1 MKGIKLI
8 VLFFLVMG
16 LFEVTLFSLITSRI
30 EGVVRDFD
38 TGAVIIGA
46 EVRLYPFSPPTSSN
60 PKTKT
65 YNDGRFRFDD
75 LRQGEYYISVY
86 KEGYEL
92 YGPFTGQDLKE
103 HDKNHMSTYYPGFV
117 KLITNSIK
125 GRIYLKEGEVK
136 HFKISLRKEAIVE
149 VLFFKKTE
157 QGETPIKSL
166 LGSEEVHFFPFFY
179 ETSIILP
186 ESKNDGFNSE
196 VVISPSISE
205 PGKVTFKNLSGEQ
218 YVHVHVYA
226 YEYPLSIYEV
236 YLNSGETT
244 TIHHVID
251 FTSGMVVHGFIRPKN
266 IEEPLYLIYEVI
278 LEGSNYSVRGIIE
291 NNEEFWIKGMEEGK
305 CKLRLEFFKKSG
317 GRGIKVKEVV
327 VLDLKKEK
335 RIELDLR
342 Y

>member
-1 MKGIKLI
+1 MKGIKRF
-8 VLFFLVMG
+8 VLFIFVVV
-16 LFEVTLFSLITSRI
+16 LFEVKLFSLITSRI
-30 EGVVRDFD
+30 EGVVSDFD

-46 EVRLYPFSPPTSSN
+46 EVHLFHVSYKTVSN
-60 PKTKT
+60 PKIKT
-65 YNDGRFRFDD
+65 FNDGRFRFDD
-75 LRQGEYYISVY
+75 LQQGEYYISVY

-92 YGPFTGQDLKE
+92 YGPFTREELE
-103 HDKNHMSTYYPGFV
+103 EDKSIQFPPPLSII
-117 KLITNSIK
+117 KLITNPIK

-157 QGETPIKSL
+157 QGETPIKSI
-166 LGSEEVHFFPFFY
+166 LGSGNLRLKVSFCSA
-179 ETSIILP
+179 SIVLP
-186 ESKNDGFNSE
+186 ESKNDGFKSE

-205 PGKVTFKNLSGEQ
+205 PGKVTFNNLSGEQ
-218 YVHVHVYA
+218 NVNVHVYA
-226 YEYPLSIYEV
+226 YDYPRSIYEV

-244 TIHHVID
+244 TIHHVLD

-266 IEEPLYLIYEVI
+266 IEEPLYLIYGVI
-278 LEGSNYSVRGIIE
+278 LKGSNYRVRGIIE

-317 GRGIKVKEVV
+317 GRGLKVKEVV
-327 VLDLKKEK
+327 VLDLKKDK
-335 RIELDLR
+335 RIELDLM

>member
-1 MKGIKLI
+1 
-8 VLFFLVMG
+8 MG
-16 LFEVTLFSLITSRI
+16 LFEVTLFPLITSRI
-30 EGVVRDFD
+30 EGVVSDFD

-46 EVRLYPFSPPTSSN
+46 EVRLYPFSNPTASN

-136 HFKISLRKEAIVE
+136 HFEIFLRKEAIVE

-157 QGETPIKSL
+157 QGETPLKSI
-166 LGSEEVHFFPFFY
+166 LGSGTLRLKASFCSA
-179 ETSIILP
+179 SIVLP
-186 ESKNDGFNSE
+186 ESKNDGFKSD
-196 VVISPSISE
+196 VVIWPSISE
-205 PGKVTFKNLSGEQ
+205 PGKVTINNLSGEQ
-218 YVHVHVYA
+218 NVNVHVFA
-226 YEYPLSIYEV
+226 YNYPQSIYQV

-266 IEEPLYLIYEVI
+266 IEEPLYLIYGII
-278 LEGSNYSVRGIIE
+278 LKGSNYRVRGIIE

-305 CKLRLEFFKKSG
+305 CELYLEFFKKIAG
-317 GRGIKVKEVV
+317 GRRRIKEVI

-335 RIELDLR
+335 RIELDLK

>member
-1 MKGIKLI
+1 
-8 VLFFLVMG
+8 
-16 LFEVTLFSLITSRI
+16 
-30 EGVVRDFD
+30 VVRDFD

-46 EVRLYPFSPPTSSN
+46 EVRLFPVSNPTASN

-92 YGPFTGQDLKE
+92 YGPFTKKELKE
-103 HDKNHMSTYYPGFV
+103 QDKGRGFHHSYGYI
-117 KLITNSIK
+117 KLITNPIK

-157 QGETPIKSL
+157 QGETPIKSI
-166 LGSEEVHFFPFFY
+166 LGSGNLRLKASFCSARIV
-179 ETSIILP
+179 LP
-186 ESKNDGFNSE
+186 ESKDDGFKSE

-205 PGKVTFKNLSGEQ
+205 PGKVTFNNLSGEQ
-218 YVHVHVYA
+218 NVNVHVYA
-226 YEYPLSIYEV
+226 YNYPQSIYQV

-266 IEEPLYLIYEVI
+266 IEEPLYFIYGVT
-278 LEGSNYSVRGIIE
+278 LKCANYRVRGIIE
-291 NNEEFWIKGMEEGK
+291 KNEEFWIKGREEGK
-305 CKLRLEFFKKSG
+305 CKLCLEFFKKSG
-317 GRGIKVKEVV
+317 GRGIRVKEVV
-327 VLDLKKEK
+327 VLDLKKDK
-335 RIELDLR
+335 RIELDLK